1 MHGSVRNKRS
11 GNAMKKISSNRKKNH
26 LALAIA
32 LLLTTPLATAA
43 DVNFSGFLSVGGGM
57 VDDEDAVAYG
67 GYNEDDLT
75 FDRNLLGLQV
85 TGQVN
90 EKVTATAQLIA
101 RSNNDYQVD
110 AEWAYLSWQASD
122 SVKVRAGRLRTPF
135 YMYSD
140 FLDVGYSYTWITPPQ
155 EVYYLPFNN
164 VDGVDVYLTGTLG
177 IFDTSLQAYFGSFTD
192 ELTFSGA
199 IADAE
204 TRNQM
209 GLSGTIGKDWWTL
222 RAAYHQADL
231 TVDVTGSP
239 LSATTTIGSFA
250 NTLRAFGFGNNA
262 DRLLVEDDD
271 VTFTEVGLNI
281 DTGRF
286 VAAAEHV
293 EFDPGDALLSKNIRE
308 YVMAGVRAGD
318 WLFHITAS
326 KAKDEVSHPE
336 TGIPA
341 GQALPVVGSTNVL
354 IGTLQ
359 AIAQSQVVERDVITF
374 GTRWDVTTGTAIK
387 FQFDDVDSPDVVLPT
402 GTVSGQQKV
411 FSVAVQT
418 VF

>member
-1 MHGSVRNKRS
+1 
-11 GNAMKKISSNRKKNH
+11 MKKISSNRKKKH
-26 LALAIA
+26 LALAIT
-32 LLLTTPLATAA
+32 LLLATPLAAAA

-57 VDDEDAVAYG
+57 VDDGDAVGYG
-67 GYNEDDLT
+67 GYDEDDLT

-110 AEWAYLSWQASD
+110 AEWAYLSWQAND
-122 SVKVRAGRLRTPF
+122 WVKVRAGRLRTPF

-192 ELTFSGA
+192 ELVFSGA
-199 IADAE
+199 QADAE

-209 GLSGTIGKDWWTL
+209 GLSGTLGKDWWTL

-250 NTLRAFGFGNNA
+250 NTLRALGFGNNA

-318 WLFHITAS
+318 WLFHVTAS

-336 TGIPA
+336 AGIPA

-359 AIAQSQVVERDVITF
+359 AIAQSQVVKRDVLTL
-374 GTRWDVTTGTAIK
+374 GVRWDVTAGTALK
-387 FQFDDVDSPDVVLPT
+387 FQFDDVDSPDVTLPNAT
-402 GTVSGQQKV
+402 VVSGQQKV

>member
-1 MHGSVRNKRS
+1 
-11 GNAMKKISSNRKKNH
+11 MKKISSNRKKNH
-26 LALAIA
+26 LAWAIT
-32 LLLTTPLATAA
+32 LLLTAPLATAA
-43 DVNFSGFLSVGGGM
+43 DVNFSGFLSVGGGL
-57 VDDEDAVAYG
+57 VDDEDAVGYG

-101 RSNNDYQVD
+101 RSSNDYQVD
-110 AEWAYLSWQASD
+110 AEWAYLSWQAND
-122 SVKVRAGRLRTPF
+122 FVKVRAGRLRTPF

-231 TVDVTGSP
+231 TVDVSGSILDQTTG
-239 LSATTTIGSFA
+239 TTIGSFA

-271 VTFTEVGLNI
+271 VTFTEIGLNI

-318 WLFHITAS
+318 WLFHLTAS

-336 TGIPA
+336 AGIPA
-341 GQALPVVGSTNVL
+341 GQALPVVGSTDVL
-354 IGTLQ
+354 IRTLQ
-359 AIAQSQVVERDVITF
+359 LVAQSQVVERDVLTF
-374 GTRWDVTTGTAIK
+374 GVRWDVTTGTALK
-387 FQFDDVDSPDVVLPT
+387 FQFDDVDSPDVTLPDASV
-402 GTVSGQQKV
+402 VSGQQKV

>member
-1 MHGSVRNKRS
+1 
-11 GNAMKKISSNRKKNH
+11 MKKISSNRKKNH
-26 LALAIA
+26 LACAIA
-32 LLLTTPLATAA
+32 LVMVAPFSNAS

-57 VDDEDAVAYG
+57 LDDEDAVAYG
-67 GYNEDDLT
+67 GYDEDDLT

-85 TGQVN
+85 SGQVS

-110 AEWAYLSWQASD
+110 AEWAYLSWQAND
-122 SVKVRAGRLRTPF
+122 FVKVRAGRLRTPF

-140 FLDVGYSYTWITPPQ
+140 FLDVGYSYAWITPPQ

-177 IFDTSLQAYFGSFTD
+177 IFDTSLQAYFGSFND
-192 ELTFSGA
+192 DLVLGGA
-199 IADAE
+199 ATDAE
-204 TRNQM
+204 TRNQI
-209 GLSGTIGKDWWTL
+209 GLSGTLGKDWWTL

-231 TVDVTGSP
+231 TIDVSGIPISQT
-239 LSATTTIGSFA
+239 ATLGGFV
-250 NTLRAFGFGNNA
+250 NTLRTFGFNSNA
-262 DRLLVEDDD
+262 DRVLVEEDG
-271 VTFTEVGLNI
+271 VTFAEVGINI

-293 EFDPGDALLSKNIRE
+293 EFDPGDAILSKNIRE
-308 YVMAGVRAGD
+308 YVMVGVRAGD
-318 WLFHITAS
+318 WLIHFTAA
-326 KAKDEVSHPE
+326 KAKDEATHPE
-336 TGIPA
+336 AGIPA
-341 GQALPVVGSTNVL
+341 GQPLPVVGSTNFL
-354 IGTLQ
+354 IDTLQ
-359 AIAQSQVVERDVITF
+359 AIANSQAVERDVLTL

-387 FQFDDVDSPDVVLPT
+387 FQIDDIDSPDTVRIDGSV
-402 GTVSGQQKV
+402 VSGQQKV